1 MVPVLSSPPVR
12 SRPLVRRS
20 AKGRLRQ
27 RTLFCDC
34 GQGTPAVAGLCR
46 ACYGARA
53 HSRARFAGNR
63 ESVLNRD
70 RACRGCGGAGKTAR
84 GLHVHHRR
92 PGLHDP
98 DWLVTLC
105 AACHA
110 RVHRL
115 SAIRRRWL
123 PEHVVELWSEQHP
136 TVPVQMQFPF
146 TTSYAWQEAAP

>member
-1 MVPVLSSPPVR
+1 MLPALSSPAL
-12 SRPLVRRS
+12 RPGSVLRRI
-20 AKGRLRQ
+20 AKGRSRQ

-46 ACYGARA
+46 ACYRARA
-53 HSRARFAGNR
+53 HSRLHFDGNR
-63 ESVLNRD
+63 HSVLDRD
-70 RACRGCGGAGKTAR
+70 HACRGCGAGKTAR

-92 PGLHDP
+92 KGVHDP
-98 DWLVTLC
+98 QWLVTLC

-123 PEHVVELWSEQHP
+123 PEHVIELWSEQHP
-136 TVPVQMQFPF
+136 TVPVQMQFPL
-146 TTSYAWQEAAP
+146 TTPYAGQEAAP